1 MYIVHRTN
9 IKISIFW
16 ILGKDICV
24 QFVIEVQINF
34 AKYVVWPDPKDLRTS
49 VDGVDRLI
57 CLLGRDS
64 GRWEGRKTR
73 RWREG
78 TIKETVRGEL
88 GGRKPL
94 LLLFLLFCNW
104 SKDSSHRS
112 LFLLGNTSHK
122 KSFLLRIAQ
131 INAPSPQFG
140 QVVQL
145 FWDVKNDVLTHITET
160 SNDDYD
166 EDWSDNC
173 DYNFGTFDDFGVKN
187 DQKVYT

>member
-122 KSFLLRIAQ
+122 KVF
-131 INAPSPQFG
+131 
-140 QVVQL
+140 
-145 FWDVKNDVLTHITET
+145 FWELPKLTPPPPN
-160 SNDDYD
+160 SGKL
-166 EDWSDNC
+166 
-173 DYNFGTFDDFGVKN
+173 YNFFGTSKRRFNAYYRNK
-187 DQKVYT
+187 